1 MSSKDDLSLYK
12 PSHYSSILPNVELSK
27 SKPLIQVVDAPPTA
41 ARNNISHSEGGGQS
55 GEVDK
60 DGEIA
65 LPTALYENPT
75 NSSNGEASKSTNVV
89 KVVSAT
95 TFARDLEST
104 STNQQTNICST
115 CTKNIARYT
124 CPKCSEPYCSVNC
137 YKIHDGT
144 EVSEGNKLCTES
156 FYKNRVL
163 GEYHAR
169 GSDEDK
175 MKLRGIL
182 NRLHQD
188 IGMQMDDAEWRENS
202 LSQLLR
208 EKQTSEFSV
217 DVLSELKN
225 YHHGITAVHLDDA
238 SDKISDEE
246 LAELA
251 SYILNFDQEEDLDAE
266 PQARVQQIKETLPPH
281 LLRAFECA
289 MVSVLEQEC
298 KEDIDGVN
306 LIEGRSKNQSSVRWQ
321 PWWLPEIDQIS
332 REEDVATISPNL
344 DERILSIQPL
354 PSLSSQ
360 PKNRNLAYNILDV
373 LFAACFALK
382 TTMVSSALRADDT
395 VDSLLSQSRVLSN
408 NAIYENVHEAMSSC
422 SQNLV
427 EISKISRISTELS
440 WDNLA
445 SDVALIS
452 RNRRYVLRML
462 FEAADV
468 IDSGIELLKG
478 NSKLLKKTNKAIY
491 EEKKK
496 EIDETKRQYKLTL
509 KKLEYFQSWCS
520 LFWSSD
526 LGEGISE
533 EISLFVTNWKMP
545 KTEEK
550 ESYIESILGSMLT
563 NDSPSAIAEDSI
575 DIEESAKKGS
585 LFRMGN
591 EMIAVSSTV
600 KKDKV

>member
-1 MSSKDDLSLYK
+1 
-12 PSHYSSILPNVELSK
+12 
-27 SKPLIQVVDAPPTA
+27 
-41 ARNNISHSEGGGQS
+41 
-55 GEVDK
+55 
-60 DGEIA
+60 
-65 LPTALYENPT
+65 
-75 NSSNGEASKSTNVV
+75 
-89 KVVSAT
+89 
-95 TFARDLEST
+95 
-104 STNQQTNICST
+104 
-115 CTKNIARYT
+115 
-124 CPKCSEPYCSVNC
+124 
-137 YKIHDGT
+137 
-144 EVSEGNKLCTES
+144 
-156 FYKNRVL
+156 
-163 GEYHAR
+163 
-169 GSDEDK
+169 
-175 MKLRGIL
+175 
-182 NRLHQD
+182 
-188 IGMQMDDAEWRENS
+188 
-202 LSQLLR
+202 
-208 EKQTSEFSV
+208 
-217 DVLSELKN
+217 
-225 YHHGITAVHLDDA
+225 
-238 SDKISDEE
+238 
-246 LAELA
+246 
-251 SYILNFDQEEDLDAE
+251 
-266 PQARVQQIKETLPPH
+266 
-281 LLRAFECA
+281 
-289 MVSVLEQEC
+289 
-298 KEDIDGVN
+298 
-306 LIEGRSKNQSSVRWQ
+306 
-321 PWWLPEIDQIS
+321 
-332 REEDVATISPNL
+332 
-344 DERILSIQPL
+344 
-354 PSLSSQ
+354 
-360 PKNRNLAYNILDV
+360 
-373 LFAACFALK
+373 
-382 TTMVSSALRADDT
+382 
-395 VDSLLSQSRVLSN
+395 
-408 NAIYENVHEAMSSC
+408 MSSC

>member
-408 NAIYENVHEAMSSC
+408 NAIYESVHEAMSSC